1 MIGSAAGERH
11 PDMEVI
17 VRTLTA
23 ILAATLS
30 VMSAAPPGQIP
41 ERKPPDMVIRSLAGV
56 DLFNF
61 YCASCHGIDG
71 KGGGHVAPA
80 LKTRPPDLT
89 VLTQQN
95 GGTFPAAKVQELI
108 RGETRASASAHGSR
122 DMPVWGPIF
131 RGLDSRKEVNDARI
145 ENLVKYIE
153 SIQAKVKAD

>member
-1 MIGSAAGERH
+1 
-11 PDMEVI
+11 MEVI
-17 VRTLTA
+17 VRIVPL
-23 ILAATLS
+23 ILAISFSVTLPG
-30 VMSAAPPGQIP
+30 VAALP
-41 ERKPPDMVIRSLAGV
+41 EQTPDRKPPDVVIRSVAGR

-71 KGGGHVAPA
+71 KGAGRVAPA

-89 VLTQQN
+89 TLTQRN
-95 GGTFPAAKVQELI
+95 GGTFPASKIENVI
-108 RGETRASASAHGSR
+108 RGETPTRAAHGSS

-131 RGLDSRKEVNDARI
+131 RGLDNRKEVNDARI

>member
-1 MIGSAAGERH
+1 
-11 PDMEVI
+11 MEVI

-23 ILAATLS
+23 IFAASFSVALALTDVPPRQTL
-30 VMSAAPPGQIP
+30 QQ
-41 ERKPPDMVIRSLAGV
+41 KPPDVVLRSLAGR

-71 KGGGHVAPA
+71 KGRGHVAPA
-80 LKTRPPDLT
+80 LKTHPPDLT
-89 VLTQQN
+89 LLTQKSGN
-95 GGTFPAAKVQELI
+95 NSFPAAKVEEVI
-108 RGETRASASAHGSR
+108 RGETRAPASAHGSS

>member
-1 MIGSAAGERH
+1 M
-11 PDMEVI
+11 
-17 VRTLTA
+17 RTATAVLTA
-23 ILAATLS
+23 SLS
-30 VMSAAPPGQIP
+30 VALVLTAAPMAQAP
-41 ERKPPDMVIRSLAGV
+41 EHKPPDVVIRSLAGR

-71 KGGGHVAPA
+71 KGKGRVAPA
-80 LKTRPPDLT
+80 LKTQPPDLT
-89 VLTQQN
+89 QLTQHN
-95 GGTFPAAKVQELI
+95 GGTFPASKVEEVI
-108 RGETRASASAHGSR
+108 RGGTRTAASAHGSS